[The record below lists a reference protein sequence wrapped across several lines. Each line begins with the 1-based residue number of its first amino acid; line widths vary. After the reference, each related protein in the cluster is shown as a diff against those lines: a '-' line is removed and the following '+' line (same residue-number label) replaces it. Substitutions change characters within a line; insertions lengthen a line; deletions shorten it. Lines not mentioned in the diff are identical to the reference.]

1 MALNKLLLI
10 SWLLL
15 RKRSFA
21 GGPPENKNLFA
32 RVTLAN
38 KKLFAGGPPAD

>member
-15 RKRSFA
+15 RKR
-21 GGPPENKNLFA
+21 
-32 RVTLAN
+32 
-38 KKLFAGGPPAD
+38 LFAGGPQKNKNMFAGVPLANKLFAGRPPAD